1 MFPTESLSAFR
12 AFADHLNFTRAA
24 EELHISQPALH
35 VKVRK
40 LSEAVGRPLYLRTG
54 NRLVLTADGERLARF
69 ARDRERQLTDFLG
82 ELTGTHAA
90 EPLVLAAGQG
100 AYLYL
105 LGDVIAAERQDLRLV
120 TASRPETLA
129 RVRDGR
135 AHVGVAVLDAVPADL
150 ECVLLAEYPQTLVV
164 REDHPLARRR
174 RLRIADL
181 AGLDLIVPPAPRP
194 LRILLERLL
203 HGIDW
208 RVAVEAE
215 GWPLLLHF
223 VGLGVGAAVVNGCVR
238 TEHVRIPIV
247 DLPDV
252 PYYAVHRR
260 PVEPRVTRL
269 VEAMATA
276 ARSRAGGRPGTAR
289 ARRRPAP

>member
-1 MFPTESLSAFR
+1 MFPVESLSAFR
-12 AFADHLNFTRAA
+12 VFADHLNFTRAA

-40 LSEAVGRPLYLRTG
+40 LAEAVGRPLYLRTG
-54 NRLVLTADGERLARF
+54 NHLVLTADGERLARF
-69 ARDRERQLTDFLG
+69 ARDRERQLTEFLG

-135 AHVGVAVLDAVPADL
+135 AHVGVAVLDAVPTDL
-150 ECVLLAEYPQTLVV
+150 ECVLLAAYPQTLVV
-164 REDHPLARRR
+164 RADHRLARRR
-174 RLRIADL
+174 RLRVRDL
-181 AGLDLIVPPAPRP
+181 DGLELIVPPAPRP
-194 LRILLERLL
+194 LRVLLERWL
-203 HGIDW
+203 HGVDW

-238 TEHVRIPIV
+238 TKHVQLPIV

-252 PYYAVHRR
+252 PYYAIHRR
-260 PVEPRVTRL
+260 PDDPRVARL
-269 VEAMATA
+269 VGAMVA
-276 ARSRAGGRPGTAR
+276 AVPQTT
-289 ARRRPAP
+289 